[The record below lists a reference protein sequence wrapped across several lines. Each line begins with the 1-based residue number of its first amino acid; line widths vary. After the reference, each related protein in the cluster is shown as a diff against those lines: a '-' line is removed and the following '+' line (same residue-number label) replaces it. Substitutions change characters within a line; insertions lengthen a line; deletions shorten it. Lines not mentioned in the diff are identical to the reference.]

1 MAAGDSSINSGVGD
15 SRTNRRGFSRA
26 CMKCVYIVHKS
37 RSRHAAFYIQKPKN
51 GGEMGLHFSLIVAM
65 EKVEIC
71 IFDLPYSCIT
81 AFSDMSARCT
91 AGRHKVRSGRN
102 RI

>member
-1 MAAGDSSINSGVGD
+1 
-15 SRTNRRGFSRA
+15 
-26 CMKCVYIVHKS
+26 MKCVFIVHKS
-37 RSRHAAFYIQKPKN
+37 RSRHAAFYIQKPEN

-71 IFDLPYSCIT
+71 IFDLHYSCIT

-91 AGRHKVRSGRN
+91 AGRHMFGVTAYKA
-102 RI
+102 